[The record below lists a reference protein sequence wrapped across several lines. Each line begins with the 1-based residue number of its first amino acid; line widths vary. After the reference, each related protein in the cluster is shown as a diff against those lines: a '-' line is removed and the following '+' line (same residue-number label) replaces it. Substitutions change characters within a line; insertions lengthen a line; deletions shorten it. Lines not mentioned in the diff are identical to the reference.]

1 MNQIVEVYC
10 DNDLYRIQDKINE
23 YLAEYSEKSIAHII
37 YQVSNGYHTVI
48 VVFTQQGET
57 K

>member
-1 MNQIVEVYC
+1 MNQHVKAWS
-10 DNDLYRIQDKINE
+10 NADLYSIEYDINE
-23 YLAEYSEKSIAHII
+23 YLQEDEDLSIAHIN

-48 VVFTQQGET
+48 VVFNQKGET